1 MGVQFCDIMKFKD
14 VAPIEFS
21 IIKVL
26 RGNLILTAKITSII
40 HQTDQS
46 TILIVKSVIINN
58 NNKTFIL
65 YTLFVEMTGFIFRSR
80 LSEDSPVSR
89 NAVIRKKN

>member
-1 MGVQFCDIMKFKD
+1 MGVQFYDIMKFKD

-46 TILIVKSVIINN
+46 TILLVKSV
-58 NNKTFIL
+58 NK
-65 YTLFVEMTGFIFRSR
+65 
-80 LSEDSPVSR
+80 
-89 NAVIRKKN
+89 

>member
-1 MGVQFCDIMKFKD
+1 MQVFK
-14 VAPIEFS
+14 
-21 IIKVL
+21 
-26 RGNLILTAKITSII
+26 GNLILTAKIISIT
-40 HQTDQS
+40 HQTDQG
-46 TILIVKSVIINN
+46 TILIVKSGIINN
-58 NNKTFIL
+58 NNKTVIL